1 MPQNEAQAVWFETHL
16 KPHEA
21 MLRAWLQSR
30 FSDHSEIDDIIQEAF
45 IRVLEANEASPIASP
60 KAYLFATARNLAL
73 ARWRHGN
80 VAGQNSL
87 AELDLSTILDD
98 GAGVPDAVARAEELE
113 ILTKAIQSLPT
124 RCRQIL
130 TLRKIYGLPQRE
142 VATRLGIA
150 EHTVEAQGT
159 IGLRKIAEF
168 FERYQQRGGR

>member
-1 MPQNEAQAVWFETHL
+1 VPQDELQALWFETHL

-21 MLRAWLQSR
+21 MLRSWLQAR
-30 FSDHSEIDDIIQEAF
+30 FSGDHETDDIMQDAF
-45 IRVLEANEASPIASP
+45 VRVLNVHQATSIASP

-73 ARWRHGN
+73 ARIRHGN
-80 VAGQNSL
+80 LVAQHSL
-87 AELDLSTILDD
+87 AERDLSAILDEA
-98 GAGVPDAVARAEELE
+98 AGVPDTVAHSEELE

-142 VATRLGIA
+142 VAQRMGIA

-159 IGLRKIAEF
+159 IGIRKIAEF
-168 FERYQQRGGR
+168 FERYNRKGG